1 MSSQDT
7 VNLWGIVMGDWDSHT
22 WIPDYAGISR
32 LLWGTLFFFPI
43 IAKSSREVLL
53 LRFSEKKLTKKDNC
67 EWYEGAFGVSEQR
80 EFQLPDTPVNVPLIL
95 AQGNSPNVGQ
105 FLPAHI
111 PWEEIQFEIVFVPYQ
126 HCTEKQQNWRKTL
139 KHTKATMKA
148 LKLHSIWS
156 AVEPGD
162 HHTMD

>member
-1 MSSQDT
+1 MRNSDGWLGVT
-7 VNLWGIVMGDWDSHT
+7 YLD
-22 WIPDYAGISR
+22 SR
-32 LLWGTLFFFPI
+32 LCWDFWSSLRNLILFSNYSQKLQRS
-43 IAKSSREVLL
+43 AATKVL
-53 LRFSEKKLTKKDNC
+53 RKKKLTKKDNC

-148 LKLHSIWS
+148 LKLHSI
-156 AVEPGD
+156 
-162 HHTMD
+162 